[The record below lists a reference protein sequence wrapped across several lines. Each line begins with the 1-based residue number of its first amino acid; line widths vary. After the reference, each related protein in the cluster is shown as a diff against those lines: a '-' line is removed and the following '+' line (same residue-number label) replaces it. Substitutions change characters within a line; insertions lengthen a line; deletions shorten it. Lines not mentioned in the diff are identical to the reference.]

1 MHVNFHNYL
10 IINLPPAS
18 PDQTCSAA
26 HMRWHAGLQSR
37 LLAEHPTSVAYSV
50 SNLVIQEKK
59 NSSNSSPPNRE
70 QSRLHQHD
78 KFTVAFATIIA

>member
-1 MHVNFHNYL
+1 MHVNFRNYL
-10 IINLPPAS
+10 IINLPPPS
-18 PDQTCSAA
+18 PDRTCSAA
-26 HMRWHAGLQSR
+26 HMCWHAGLQSC
-37 LLAEHPTSVAYSV
+37 LLVEHPTSVAYSV

-70 QSRLHQHD
+70 QPRLHQHD